1 MFCNAD
7 EEKKLLSEEGVTL
20 PTDLPLTRYEE
31 RVLKK
36 IRRKIRNKVSYLAYH
51 SDRVCLK

>member
-1 MFCNAD
+1 MLGD
-7 EEKKLLSEEGVTL
+7 EGVTL

-36 IRRKIRNKVSYLAYH
+36 VRRKIRNKVNIIMLF
-51 SDRVCLK
+51 LP